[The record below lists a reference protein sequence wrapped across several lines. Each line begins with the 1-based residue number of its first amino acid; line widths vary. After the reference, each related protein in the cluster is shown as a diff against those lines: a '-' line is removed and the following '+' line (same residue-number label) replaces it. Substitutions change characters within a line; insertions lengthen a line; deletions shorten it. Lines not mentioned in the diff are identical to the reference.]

1 MTLKK
6 YYLHLMSILF
16 THIKELVQ
24 VRKDT
29 NQSLRGAA
37 MNELPSIKNAYL
49 FVENGRIVDYGSMDH
64 FHPHPAEEVYNCE
77 DQIITPGYV
86 DSHTHLVFAATREKE
101 FEDRINGL
109 TYEEIAARGGGILNS
124 AATLA
129 GMSENDLLEQAQE
142 RLNNLIAMG
151 TTSIEAKSG
160 YGLSV
165 ESELKILRVIK
176 RLKKENYIPIKA
188 TFLGAHAIP
197 LAYKNNREGYI
208 RLIVDEMLPAIGKE
222 QLADYIDVFCEKNY
236 FTVDEML
243 QIIEAG
249 SAYGLKAKVHVNQFN
264 AIGAIEAAVKAGAV
278 SVDHLEVMTDGDYA
292 ALAGS
297 KTIATALPSCSFFL
311 GLDYAPVNEMIDK
324 NIAVALATD
333 YNPGSTPSGNM
344 NFVFSLACIKMKMIP
359 QRAFN
364 AMTVNAAHAMGLQ
377 DEVGSITKGK
387 RANLLFFKNIDSIAA
402 IPYHF
407 GASIIDK
414 VLVNGH
420 DIKS

>member
-1 MTLKK
+1 
-6 YYLHLMSILF
+6 MSILF

-24 VRKDT
+24 VREHT
-29 NQSLRGAA
+29 NEPLRGAA
-37 MNELPSIKNAYL
+37 MDELPSIKNAYL
-49 FVENGRIVDYGSMDH
+49 FVEHGRIVDYGSMED

-77 DQIITPGYV
+77 DQIIVPGYV

-101 FEDRINGL
+101 FEDRIHGL

-124 AATLA
+124 AAKLA
-129 GMSENDLLEQAQE
+129 TMSEDDLFNQAQK
-142 RLNNLIAMG
+142 RLKLLISLG
-151 TTSIEAKSG
+151 TTSIEVKSG

-165 ESELKILRVIK
+165 ESELKILRVVK
-176 RLKKENYIPIKA
+176 RLKEENYIPIKA

-197 LAYKNNREGYI
+197 ANYKNDRDGYLK
-208 RLIVDEMLPAIGKE
+208 LIIDEMLPVIGKE
-222 QLADYIDVFCEKNY
+222 HLADYIDVFCEKNY

-243 QIIEAG
+243 RVIEAG

-264 AIGAIEAAVKAGAV
+264 AIGAIDAAVKAGAV
-278 SVDHLEVMTDGDYA
+278 SVDHLEVMTTEDYD
-292 ALAGS
+292 ALSGA
-297 KTIATALPSCSFFL
+297 KTVATALPSCSFFL

-344 NFVFSLACIKMKMIP
+344 NFVFSLACIKMKMTP

-387 RANLLFFKNIDSIAA
+387 RANLLFFKDIDSIAA
-402 IPYHF
+402 VPYHF
-407 GASIIDK
+407 GHSIIDR
-414 VLVNGH
+414 VLVNGI
-420 DIKS
+420 DIKK